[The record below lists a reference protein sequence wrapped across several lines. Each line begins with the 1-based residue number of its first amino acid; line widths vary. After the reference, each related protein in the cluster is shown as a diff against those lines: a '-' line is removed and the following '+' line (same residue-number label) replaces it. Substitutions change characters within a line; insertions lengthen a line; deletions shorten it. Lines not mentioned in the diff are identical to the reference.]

1 MSSSHREISQTGQAY
16 PEGSSHGWST
26 SLEVKKKKTQDKRT
40 GNSGD
45 KGFLSKPGGC
55 LHTST
60 QEKPGREKTKKQR
73 TRENSKTV
81 TGLMD
86 QHSSREECWSIF
98 HHARLLLCRSGTAT
112 SSSELIKHLAVDVR
126 QAGGVGARAMAT
138 GSNRRA
144 RSKRIRGRP
153 NVLSGGMR
161 STVHRLEVSLALS

>member
-1 MSSSHREISQTGQAY
+1 MSPYIHAGKTGKGKDQ
-16 PEGSSHGWST
+16 ET
-26 SLEVKKKKTQDKRT
+26 KNQRKQQDSYRSD
-40 GNSGD
+40 GPA
-45 KGFLSKPGGC
+45 LLPW
-55 LHTST
+55 
-60 QEKPGREKTKKQR
+60 
-73 TRENSKTV
+73 
-81 TGLMD
+81 
-86 QHSSREECWSIF
+86 ECWSIF

>member
-16 PEGSSHGWST
+16 PEGSSHGWSA

-86 QHSSREECWSIF
+86 QHSHGRSAGPSSTTPDYFFADRVPRPA
-98 HHARLLLCRSGTAT
+98 AR
-112 SSSELIKHLAVDVR
+112 SSSYTWRSMFD
-126 QAGGVGARAMAT
+126 
-138 GSNRRA
+138 RRA
-144 RSKRIRGRP
+144 ASERERWLLGAIEGPGPKGSEDDR
-153 NVLSGGMR
+153 MF
-161 STVHRLEVSLALS
+161 